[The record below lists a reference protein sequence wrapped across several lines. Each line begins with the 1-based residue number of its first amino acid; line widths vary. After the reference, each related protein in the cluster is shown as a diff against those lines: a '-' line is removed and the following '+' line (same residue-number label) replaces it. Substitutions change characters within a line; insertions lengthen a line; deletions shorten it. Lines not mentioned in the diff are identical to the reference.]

1 MTGQVELELMELEL
15 MEDLRCSQ
23 GECRPPEGLAQL
35 QGSRPQGIPLA
46 RGVQQQQYQRRQAR
60 QESRGCSGPEAV
72 RELES
77 RGCSGPEAVREP
89 QTGVREPQTAPI
101 QVVDPRMVAGA
112 RGEPC

>member
-1 MTGQVELELMELEL
+1 MTGQAELEP

-46 RGVQQQQYQRRQAR
+46 RGVQQYQRRQAR

-72 RELES
+72 REL
-77 RGCSGPEAVREP
+77 

-101 QVVDPRMVAGA
+101 QVVDARMVAGA
-112 RGEPC
+112 RGETC